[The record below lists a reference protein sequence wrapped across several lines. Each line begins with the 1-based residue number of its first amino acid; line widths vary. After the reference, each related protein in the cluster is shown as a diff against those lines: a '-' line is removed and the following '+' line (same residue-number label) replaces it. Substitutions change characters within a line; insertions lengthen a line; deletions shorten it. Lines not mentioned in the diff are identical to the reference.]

1 MIKVGDTAEV
11 IKVLDSE
18 YITLY
23 NKNQSG
29 VIVDEFITSGD
40 VNAYVGKYMAGFS
53 IKGWHI
59 PRGHYKKIG
68 RLKVRRVK

>member
-40 VNAYVGKYMAGFS
+40 VSAYVGEYRAGLS
-53 IKGWHI
+53 IRGWHI